1 MIEELGIFFLFLI
14 LSLLA
19 KNFLLRKDLGA
30 FNYILMILAFVGVA
44 IHEISHY
51 VMNLAVGIVP
61 EKIEINWRSK
71 QTRQINPHGLVRSK
85 PRSFLQ
91 AVVICLAPLYIS
103 TWLFFLS
110 LQFAA
115 NTNVGPVIR
124 IIAILFCVSLI
135 LGAAPSS
142 VDFNNIPKGFLI
154 DPLNSLYKVFLIILS
169 GVILWIIILYTQIV
183 FILDVFYYFAIIG
196 LYLLLRFSVLGI
208 SRGISELQSRNFR
221 KPSKVRIRRFT
232 RTHYKPKK
240 PQKEW

>member
-1 MIEELGIFFLFLI
+1 MIEELGIFAFVLV
-14 LSLLA
+14 LSLVA
-19 KNFLLRKDLGA
+19 RNFLLREELGA
-30 FNYILMILAFVGVA
+30 FYKIILRLSLVGVA

-51 VMNLAVGIVP
+51 IMNLAVGIKP
-61 EKIEINWRSK
+61 EGIEIKWRNKETHQRS
-71 QTRQINPHGLVRSK
+71 PHGSVTSK

-110 LQFAA
+110 LQLAT
-115 NTNVGPVIR
+115 NTHVDPVIR

-142 VDFNNIPKGFLI
+142 VDFNNIPKAFGK

-169 GVILWIIILYTQIV
+169 GIILWIIILYTQIV
-183 FILDVFYYFAIIG
+183 FILDIFYYLAIIG
-196 LYLLLRFSVLGI
+196 LYLLLRFSFLGI
-208 SRGISELQSRNFR
+208 SRGINELQSRNFR
-221 KPSKVRIRRFT
+221 KPSKVRLRRFT
-232 RTHYKPKK
+232 RTHYKPKR